1 MTWKDRIE
9 QATITGKFTL
19 EDMNM
24 AREWS
29 TCAVSEL
36 HGVEYHDTNGAPVD
50 LPLGQIGLAFM
61 RAVISQ
67 DVSEAYECYNQISR
81 LSQISFTC

>member
-9 QATITGKFTL
+9 RATTIGKFTL

-36 HGVEYHDTNGAPVD
+36 HGVEYYDTNGAPVD
-50 LPLGQIGLAFM
+50 LSLGQIGLAFM
-61 RAVISQ
+61 RAVLSH
-67 DVSEAYECYNQISR
+67 DVFDAIECYNQISR
-81 LSQISFTC
+81 LRVT